1 MVINA
6 NTDVD
11 RDQSEASTVSV
22 RDRVHEFDVLF
33 QPTPFYHLQ
42 RPSLSPWR
50 ASPDVAASP
59 TGSARVAT
67 TTTQLPVKAAVTRYD
82 GDMFRRQTPT
92 QVSLSS
98 VRVSVIFSQKCCSIA
113 SVSFR
118 LHPAGRRFQL
128 PPSPR
133 SSSSSQL
140 VIRRTWLSTVG
151 DRAFPVAE
159 SRLWNSLPPEVT
171 SPPTQTVFRNRLK
184 TLFPIIS
191 FLTVFGLVLYTVY
204 SSGLAVLYLSHFK

>member
-1 MVINA
+1 
-6 NTDVD
+6 
-11 RDQSEASTVSV
+11 VSV

-59 TGSARVAT
+59 TGSAT

-92 QVSLSS
+92 QVNTFCRPCLCYL
-98 VRVSVIFSQKCCSIA
+98 FTKKCCSTA
-113 SVSFR
+113 SVSLR
-118 LHPAGRRFQL
+118 LHPARRRFQL
-128 PPSPR
+128 PPSLR
-133 SSSSSQL
+133 SSTSSSQL
-140 VIRRTWLSTVG
+140 VIQRTRLSFVG
-151 DRAFPVAE
+151 DREFPVAG
-159 SRLWNSLPPEVT
+159 SRLWNSLPPDVT

-184 TLFPIIS
+184 TVFPIIS

>member
-1 MVINA
+1 MTLTLVINA
-6 NTDVD
+6 DDVVD

-59 TGSARVAT
+59 TGSAT

-92 QVSLSS
+92 QVNTFCRPCLCYL
-98 VRVSVIFSQKCCSIA
+98 FTKKCCSTA
-113 SVSFR
+113 SVSLR
-118 LHPAGRRFQL
+118 LHPARRRFQP
-128 PPSPR
+128 PPSPVVVILAAGDPTYMAVHYWQSCVSGGWKPPLEQSAARRHLSSNADCFFR
-133 SSSSSQL
+133 SCLETYLFARS
-140 VIRRTWLSTVG
+140 
-151 DRAFPVAE
+151 FP
-159 SRLWNSLPPEVT
+159 S
-171 SPPTQTVFRNRLK
+171 
-184 TLFPIIS
+184 
-191 FLTVFGLVLYTVY
+191 
-204 SSGLAVLYLSHFK
+204 